1 MIRCGAVA
9 VSLLLTA
16 LPAAALAD
24 FAAAVS
30 AYDRGDYETAFNEW
44 LPLARDDDPA
54 AQRNIAHLYRQGL
67 GVAQDFSEAAR
78 WYRRA
83 AYLGLTGA
91 QSNLAAMYLRGQGVE
106 ENPEEAA
113 YWFERAAVGGHIL
126 AQYNLGLMYSRGV
139 GVRRSQPRA
148 MAWLYL
154 AAKSG
159 HEQALAALSQMVL
172 QEADTYGPPLPPP
185 GYVEEPPPPAPVP
198 EPVAESEPTSDV
210 AAVDDAT
217 DDAEAPS
224 EPTAADDDAS
234 LLSWLGALFSE
245 DEAVA
250 AETAPETT
258 ADADRTAAAAPPRP
272 AEPATDTRT
281 GATALA
287 PTRQPVFAYVLDP
300 PPGSRLS
307 SNDGEPP
314 DEAPVR
320 ESASPVPAASEPAP
334 PIEPAQTL
342 AARTPDDENSS
353 APLARDA
360 APQETLDVEPSAPA
374 AEKADGDA
382 SADRVMAS
390 GLIAYYSGNFQV
402 AFDRWLPIADAGHR
416 EAQYQLG
423 LLLDRPD
430 FNGRDRS
437 RSFKWLQLAAD
448 QGHAQARDQLRR
460 LEDDLTPLERL
471 DGQRLVKDWREDR

>member
-1 MIRCGAVA
+1 MMRWGAVA

-16 LPAAALAD
+16 LPHAARAD
-24 FAAAVS
+24 FAAAVA

-44 LPLARDDDPA
+44 LPLAKDDDPA
-54 AQRNIAHLYRQGL
+54 AQRNVAHLYRQGL
-67 GVAQDFSEAAR
+67 GVVQDFTEAAY

-91 QSNLAAMYLRGQGVE
+91 QSNLAAMYLRGQGVD

-139 GVRRSQPRA
+139 GVRQSKPRA

-159 HEQALAALSQMVL
+159 HEQALATLSQMVL
-172 QEADTYGPPLPPP
+172 QEADVYGPPLPPP
-185 GYVEEPPPPAPVP
+185 GYVEETPSPAP
-198 EPVAESEPTSDV
+198 EPVAESEPTTDV
-210 AAVDDAT
+210 AAVDDAA
-217 DDAEAPS
+217 DDTEASS
-224 EPTAADDDAS
+224 EPTTADDDTS
-234 LLSWLGALFSE
+234 VMTWLGALFS
-245 DEAVA
+245 D
-250 AETAPETT
+250 
-258 ADADRTAAAAPPRP
+258 DTAAAAETEPESTAAGDRSDVPASPP
-272 AEPATDTRT
+272 AEPEADTPT
-281 GATALA
+281 GSTALA
-287 PTRQPVFAYVLDP
+287 PPRQPVFAYVLDP
-300 PPGSRLS
+300 PPGSKS
-307 SNDGEPP
+307 SPADGTPSNE
-314 DEAPVR
+314 DPVR
-320 ESASPVPAASEPAP
+320 ASAPPEPAASEPARSV
-334 PIEPAQTL
+334 EPAQTL
-342 AARTPDDENSS
+342 AARTPDDEIPS
-353 APLARDA
+353 APRARDT
-360 APQETLDVEPSAPA
+360 APEESLDVEPSAPA
-374 AEKADGDA
+374 VDEPDGDA

-390 GLIAYYSGNFQV
+390 GLIAYYSGNLQV
-402 AFDRWLPIADAGHR
+402 AHDLWLPIADAGHR

-430 FNGRDRS
+430 FTGRDRS

>member
-1 MIRCGAVA
+1 MIRWGAVA
-9 VSLLLTA
+9 VGLLLTA
-16 LPAAALAD
+16 LPTVVRAD
-24 FAAAVS
+24 FAAAVA
-30 AYDRGDYETAFNEW
+30 AYDRGDFETAFNEW

-54 AQRNIAHLYRQGL
+54 AQRNVAHLYRQGL
-67 GVAQDFSEAAR
+67 GVAQDFTEAAY

-91 QSNLAAMYLRGQGVE
+91 QSNLAAMYLRGQGVA

-139 GVRRSQPRA
+139 GVRQSKPRA

-172 QEADTYGPPLPPP
+172 QEADTYGPPPAPP
-185 GYVEEPPPPAPVP
+185 GYVEETPPQPAP
-198 EPVAESEPTSDV
+198 EPIAEGDSATEI
-210 AAVDDAT
+210 AAVNEPP
-217 DDAEAPS
+217 DDAEPAS

-234 LLSWLGALFSE
+234 MLSWLGALFA
-245 DEAVA
+245 DDAAEAEPEPEPA
-250 AETAPETT
+250 AETEVSTATAP
-258 ADADRTAAAAPPRP
+258 P
-272 AEPATDTRT
+272 AEPETEAPTA
-281 GATALA
+281 ATALA
-287 PTRQPVFAYVLDP
+287 PPRQAVFAYVLDP
-300 PPGSRLS
+300 PPGVGS
-307 SNDGEPP
+307 SSDDRTPLRDGSNHETARA
-314 DEAPVR
+314 E
-320 ESASPVPAASEPAP
+320 PAA
-334 PIEPAQTL
+334 PAQ
-342 AARTPDDENSS
+342 
-353 APLARDA
+353 
-360 APQETLDVEPSAPA
+360 APQETLDVEPSPPA
-374 AEKADGDA
+374 ADDADGDA

-390 GLIAYYSGNFQV
+390 GLIAYYSGNLQV
-402 AFDRWLPIADAGHR
+402 AHDRWLPIADAGHR

-430 FNGRDRS
+430 FAGRDRS
-437 RSFKWLQLAAD
+437 HSFKWLQLAAD
-448 QGHAQARDQLRR
+448 QGHAQAHDQLQR